1 MDGGGSAGKVGGDWG
16 EIAQNWGE
24 SQKERERITIR
35 IQLMEMRIEMAARMV
50 V

>member
-16 EIAQNWGE
+16 EIAQNWRE
-24 SQKERERITIR
+24 SQKGRITIR